1 MTQFLTRYFVQEIS
15 AWIVFTPLGV
25 SLTLLIGA
33 FSGQPMYFIMM
44 FVVFSCVVVFTKYN
58 EVRKNYSKMFALFPL
73 RIGELLNADV
83 AFLSLI
89 TFCYST
95 FSILSTIIL
104 TLLVNNEFIFPSM
117 DQLLQLVGCCF
128 LLIAINLLFI
138 WFNSPSISPIII
150 VFIFSFDWRFITHL
164 SFFSK
169 YLSYHF
175 LLQFF
180 DVLLPCCIFP
190 FKKRGATIIMMN
202 LLRFHFYFSRK
213 TLLFLPF
220 FIFLFFFIHTNTILD
235 MLIPF
240 IYLSVSIPFICIS
253 HLLHEKF
260 CYNIR
265 LLPISTKDLVQ
276 STFLYVSIICLIIYI
291 PIFSIICYQYIQG
304 QAEFFQ
310 LSFMLGLLSY
320 SVIAPGG
327 MVASYFKEPTK
338 FNKSKPTEDIV
349 FYLLFVSIAQTFISA
364 LFHYVFHLDMI
375 GVLITPM
382 ICLFIFYKDY
392 QRSIRH
398 YENAEFL

>member
-164 SFFSK
+164 SFFQNI
-169 YLSYHF
+169 LVIIF
-175 LLQFF
+175 
-180 DVLLPCCIFP
+180 CCIFLMCCYLVAY
-190 FKKRGATIIMMN
+190 FLSKRGG
-202 LLRFHFYFSRK
+202 
-213 TLLFLPF
+213 P
-220 FIFLFFFIHTNTILD
+220 
-235 MLIPF
+235 
-240 IYLSVSIPFICIS
+240 
-253 HLLHEKF
+253 
-260 CYNIR
+260 
-265 LLPISTKDLVQ
+265 
-276 STFLYVSIICLIIYI
+276 
-291 PIFSIICYQYIQG
+291 
-304 QAEFFQ
+304 Q
-310 LSFMLGLLSY
+310 LS
-320 SVIAPGG
+320 
-327 MVASYFKEPTK
+327 
-338 FNKSKPTEDIV
+338 
-349 FYLLFVSIAQTFISA
+349 
-364 LFHYVFHLDMI
+364 
-375 GVLITPM
+375 
-382 ICLFIFYKDY
+382 
-392 QRSIRH
+392 
-398 YENAEFL
+398 